1 MAQDPNTALPP
12 ELPDDCRIPPRQT
25 LSTSVHYL
33 ARHNQGD
40 CFPTNKKHR
49 SHEAQ
54 AMSQDIIAAVQQ
66 SQLKTDLPEITVGA
80 NVDVHVRIIEGAKE
94 RIQVFSGVV
103 LKMQNG
109 GLDRT
114 MTVRRIV
121 ANEGVERT
129 FPIHSPRIAKIEVV
143 RRGDARRAKLYYL
156 RDRVGKSRRLRDQR
170 RGLEALA
177 GREEAAA
184 ESKKQ
189 AAASAP
195 AEG

>member
-1 MAQDPNTALPP
+1 
-12 ELPDDCRIPPRQT
+12 
-25 LSTSVHYL
+25 
-33 ARHNQGD
+33 
-40 CFPTNKKHR
+40 
-49 SHEAQ
+49 
-54 AMSQDIIAAVQQ
+54 MSQDIIAAVQQ
-66 SQLKTDLPEITVGA
+66 SQLKTDLPEVTVGD

-109 GLDRT
+109 GLDQT

-129 FPIHSPRIAKIEVV
+129 FPLHSPRIAKIDIV
-143 RRGDARRAKLYYL
+143 RRGDVRRAKLYYL
-156 RDRVGKSRRLRDQR
+156 RDRVGKKRRLRDQR

-177 GREEAAA
+177 GRESARQ
-184 ESKKQ
+184 ESAKQ

-195 AEG
+195 AEAE

>member
-1 MAQDPNTALPP
+1 
-12 ELPDDCRIPPRQT
+12 
-25 LSTSVHYL
+25 
-33 ARHNQGD
+33 
-40 CFPTNKKHR
+40 
-49 SHEAQ
+49 
-54 AMSQDIIAAVQQ
+54 MSQDIIAAVQQ

-103 LKMQNG
+103 IKMQNG
-109 GLDRT
+109 GLDQT

-129 FPIHSPRIAKIEVV
+129 FPLHSPRIAKIEVT

-177 GREEAAA
+177 NREAAA
-184 ESKKQ
+184 KQ

-195 AEG
+195 AEAE

>member
-1 MAQDPNTALPP
+1 
-12 ELPDDCRIPPRQT
+12 
-25 LSTSVHYL
+25 
-33 ARHNQGD
+33 
-40 CFPTNKKHR
+40 
-49 SHEAQ
+49 
-54 AMSQDIIAAVQQ
+54 MSQDIIAAVQQ